1 MSLLRHVARRIRL
14 SLLVRMLPF
23 HIVTPFRSPL
33 SLLTL
38 ARLPSKAH
46 PDDLLRVETCACAS
60 GGGAAAA
67 TDARHPRML
76 PRRPPGT
83 SGDSGMPRRPGRRRA
98 ATAAAAGQFYAR
110 IDSHPGPAVRG

>member
-67 TDARHPRML
+67 TDARHPRIMSRML
-76 PRRPPGT
+76 PRRPPGASRET
-83 SGDSGMPRRPGRRRA
+83 GSQPRRPQPE
-98 ATAAAAGQFYAR
+98 TAR
-110 IDSHPGPAVRG
+110 HRT

>member
-67 TDARHPRML
+67 TDARHPRIMSRML
-76 PRRPPGT
+76 PRVRDDPQ
-83 SGDSGMPRRPGRRRA
+83 GRRARRA
-98 ATAAAAGQFYAR
+98 R
-110 IDSHPGPAVRG
+110 SPGVRSLRRRGIGLRT